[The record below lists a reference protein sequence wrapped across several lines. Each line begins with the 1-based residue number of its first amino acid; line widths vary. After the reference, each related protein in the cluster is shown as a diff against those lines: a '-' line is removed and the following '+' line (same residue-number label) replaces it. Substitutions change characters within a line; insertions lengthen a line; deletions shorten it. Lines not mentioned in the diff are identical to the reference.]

1 MSKYIALVSWT
12 AEGIKNAKESPKR
25 LDRARELAKAEGVS
39 FDAFYMVMGD
49 CDMVAVMDAPDD
61 AALARFVLRLS
72 STGAVSTKTMKAF
85 TEDEY
90 RSIMA
95 AL

>member
-12 AEGIKNAKESPKR
+12 AEGIKHAKDSPKR

-49 CDMVAVMDAPDD
+49 CDMVAILDAPDD
-61 AALARFVLRLS
+61 AALARFILKLS

-85 TEDEY
+85 SEAEY
-90 RSIMA
+90 RAIIA

>member
-1 MSKYIALVSWT
+1 MSKYVALVRWT
-12 AEGIKNAKESPKR
+12 AEGIKNAKDSPKR

-49 CDMVAVMDAPDD
+49 CDMVAIMDAPDD

-72 STGAVSTKTMKAF
+72 ATGAVSTKTMKAF

-90 RSIMA
+90 RTIMA

>member
-12 AEGIKNAKESPKR
+12 AEGIKHAKDSPKR
-25 LDRARELAKAEGVS
+25 LDRARELARAEGVS

-49 CDMVAVMDAPDD
+49 CDMVAVLDAPDD
-61 AALARFVLRLS
+61 AAVARFLIRLS

-85 TEDEY
+85 SEDEY
-90 RSIMA
+90 RAIMA

>member
-1 MSKYIALVSWT
+1 
-12 AEGIKNAKESPKR
+12 
-25 LDRARELAKAEGVS
+25 
-39 FDAFYMVMGD
+39 
-49 CDMVAVMDAPDD
+49 MDAPDD

>member
-1 MSKYIALVSWT
+1 MSKYVALVRWT
-12 AEGIKNAKESPKR
+12 AEGIKHAKDSPKR

-49 CDMVAVMDAPDD
+49 CDMVAVLDGPDD
-61 AALARFVLRLS
+61 AALARFVLKLAAS
-72 STGAVSTKTMKAF
+72 GAVSTRTMKAF
-85 TEDEY
+85 SEDEY
-90 RSIMA
+90 RAIMA

>member
-1 MSKYIALVSWT
+1 MSKYVALVRWT
-12 AEGIKNAKESPKR
+12 AEGIKQAKDSPKR

-49 CDMVAVMDAPDD
+49 CDMVAILDAPDD
-61 AALARFVLRLS
+61 AALARFVLRLA